1 MTLSPIIVALDFSSA
16 TEALAMAERLD
27 PKEVRVKVGKE
38 LFVRVGPEI
47 LRQLGAMGFQIFLD
61 LKFHD
66 IPNTVAGA
74 VRAACEHGVWMV
86 NVHAS
91 GGPAMLDAARAAVD
105 EVGQGTLLTGVTV
118 LTSMDTAALA
128 EVGCPA
134 TTDEQVLL
142 LATLAQRHGLDGVVC
157 SGRELALLA
166 GSFPS
171 TFLRVTPGIRPAD
184 AGKDDQQRTMTPSE
198 ALACGAS
205 YLVVGRP
212 ITRASNPQDACADL
226 LRTIQRKDPA

>member
-27 PKEVRVKVGKE
+27 PQKVRLKVGKE
-38 LFVRVGPEI
+38 LIVRVGPEI
-47 LRQLGAMGFQIFLD
+47 LRQLGAMGFEIFLD

-105 EVGQGTLLTGVTV
+105 EVG
-118 LTSMDTAALA
+118 AAR
-128 EVGCPA
+128 CSPA
-134 TTDEQVLL
+134 
-142 LATLAQRHGLDGVVC
+142 
-157 SGRELALLA
+157 
-166 GSFPS
+166 
-171 TFLRVTPGIRPAD
+171 
-184 AGKDDQQRTMTPSE
+184 
-198 ALACGAS
+198 
-205 YLVVGRP
+205 
-212 ITRASNPQDACADL
+212 
-226 LRTIQRKDPA
+226 